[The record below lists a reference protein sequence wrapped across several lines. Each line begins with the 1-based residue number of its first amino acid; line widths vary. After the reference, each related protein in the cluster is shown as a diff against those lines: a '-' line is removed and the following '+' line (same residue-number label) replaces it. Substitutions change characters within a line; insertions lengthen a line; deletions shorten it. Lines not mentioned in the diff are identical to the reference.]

1 MIDVNTALKAVLEH
15 TPLLPTETIP
25 LHKTLHSVLAETIT
39 ARDDIPQ
46 FDSSAMDGYGV
57 KVNDIESAS
66 DKRPVALK
74 IVGVVRAGQVY
85 EKPMEHGTAVKIFTG
100 AMVPEGVEA
109 VLIKENASEIDGKV
123 LARSTVKTGEN
134 IRRRGE
140 ELRKG
145 DDALSPGVLITPP
158 VIGLLAGLGYAKVCV
173 YRKPKVAVVITGDE
187 LIDPENP
194 LTEGKIRDVN
204 SFTLQAALEELD
216 VEIVSLK
223 HAPDSPGR
231 LLETVYQSIQSADV
245 LIISGGVSVG
255 DFDFV
260 REVSENAGIKKIFW
274 KVAIK
279 PGKPTFFGTKGANPN
294 GRLRLTANP
303 NGRLRLTAKTNG
315 RRPSTQAGRLRL
327 TEKLVFGL
335 LGNPASVLVTFYLF
349 VRPAL
354 LRMMGRK
361 ETQPTSLLALVESDI
376 QKKNGRAEY
385 LRGKLQSQN
394 GEVSVGFHGEQH
406 SHMLSSFAN
415 ADCLAVFPK
424 EQTCIAKGGKVQIQL
439 LPWVAL

>member
-1 MIDVNTALKAVLEH
+1 VIKKGDTKMIDVKDALKAVLEH
-15 TPLLPTETIP
+15 TPLLPSETIL
-25 LHKTLHSVLAETIT
+25 LHKALHSVLAETIT
-39 ARDDIPQ
+39 ARDDIPL

-74 IVGVVRAGQVY
+74 IVGIVRAGQVY

-123 LARSTVKTGEN
+123 LAKSPVKTGEN

-140 ELRKG
+140 EFLRG
-145 DDALSPGVLITPP
+145 DEALSPGVLITPP
-158 VIGLLAGLGYAKVCV
+158 VIGLLAGLGYAKVRV
-173 YRKPKVAVVITGDE
+173 HRKPKVAVVITGDE
-187 LIDPENP
+187 LIDPEKP
-194 LTEGKIRDVN
+194 LKEGKIRDVN
-204 SFTLQAALEELD
+204 SFTLQAALEELG
-216 VEIVSLK
+216 VEMASLK
-223 HAPDSPGR
+223 RTSDNPEK
-231 LLETVYQSIQSADV
+231 LLETVHQSLQSADV

-260 REVSENAGIKKIFW
+260 REVSERAGIEKVFW
-274 KVAIK
+274 KVAVK
-279 PGKPTFFGTKGANPN
+279 PGKPIFFGTKGAKNN
-294 GRLRLTANP
+294 G
-303 NGRLRLTAKTNG
+303 
-315 RRPSTQAGRLRL
+315 QLRL
-327 TEKLVFGL
+327 TENLVFGL
-335 LGNPASVLVTFYLF
+335 PGNPASVLVTFYLF

-361 ETQPTSLLALVESDI
+361 ETQLTSLPALMESNV

-394 GEVSVGFHGEQH
+394 GSVCVGFHGEQH

-424 EQTCIAKGGKVQIQL
+424 EQMCITKGEKVQIQL
-439 LPWVAL
+439 LPWAAL

>member
-1 MIDVNTALKAVLEH
+1 MIDVKDALKAVLEH
-15 TPLLPTETIP
+15 TPLLPSETIP
-25 LHKTLHSVLAETIT
+25 LNKALHSVLAETIT
-39 ARDDIPQ
+39 AHDDIPL

-57 KVNDIESAS
+57 KVDDIEFAS
-66 DKRPVALK
+66 DKEPVALK

-85 EKPMEHGTAVKIFTG
+85 EKPIEHGTAVKIFTG

-123 LARSTVKTGEN
+123 LAKSPVKTGEN

-140 ELRKG
+140 EFLRG
-145 DDALSPGVLITPP
+145 DEALSPGVLITPP
-158 VIGLLAGLGYAKVCV
+158 VIGLLAGLGYAKVRV

-187 LIDPENP
+187 LVDPENP
-194 LTEGKIRDVN
+194 LKEGKIRDVN
-204 SFTLQAALEELD
+204 SFTLQAALEELG

-223 HAPDSPGR
+223 RAPDSPEK
-231 LLETVYQSIQSADV
+231 LLETVHQSLQSADV

-260 REVSENAGIKKIFW
+260 REVSENAGIKKVFW

-294 GRLRLTANP
+294 GRLRLTAKT

-315 RRPSTQAGRLRL
+315 RLRL

-335 LGNPASVLVTFYLF
+335 PGNPASVLVTFYLF

-354 LRMMGRK
+354 LHMMGRK
-361 ETQPTSLLALVESDI
+361 ETQLTSLPALTESDI

-385 LRGKLQSQN
+385 LRGKIQSQN
-394 GEVSVGFHGEQH
+394 GTVSVEFHGEQH